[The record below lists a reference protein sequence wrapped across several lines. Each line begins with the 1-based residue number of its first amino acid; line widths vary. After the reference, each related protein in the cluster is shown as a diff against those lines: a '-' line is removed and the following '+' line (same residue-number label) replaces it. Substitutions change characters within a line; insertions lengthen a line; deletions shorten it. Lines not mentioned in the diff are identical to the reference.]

1 MRFRLVASCKSFS
14 PGTTNKQTNKQQIE
28 RQSERVTERERE
40 AGEEG
45 DRERQAQ
52 ANSFVCF
59 RAQNQQPL
67 HTLRRKTKPRHQG
80 PSPIS
85 TSVTP
90 FTPAQPQLQQYQA
103 AASPLPSVP
112 WHMGAPRRWHRT
124 SMSPKTE
131 TKKLHTH
138 IHISYSKL

>member
-28 RQSERVTERERE
+28 RQLERVTERERE

-80 PSPIS
+80 ASPIS
-85 TSVTP
+85 
-90 FTPAQPQLQQYQA
+90 TPAQPQLQQYQA
-103 AASPLPSVP
+103 AAIPSVP

-131 TKKLHTH
+131 TKKLHTQ
-138 IHISYSKL
+138 IHISYSNL

>member
-40 AGEEG
+40 GER

-52 ANSFVCF
+52 GNSFVCF

-67 HTLRRKTKPRHQG
+67 HTLRRKIKPRHQG
-80 PSPIS
+80 ASPIS

-103 AASPLPSVP
+103 AAIPSVP

-131 TKKLHTH
+131 TKKLHTQ